1 VSKEIVGEEGKAEEP
16 QAGDDLFGQDN
27 IIVKISPEQARII
40 LQRHGLDVN
49 QQQAEAILSF
59 LRRLAILTLS
69 QMLKK

>member
-1 VSKEIVGEEGKAEEP
+1 MGEERKAEELP
-16 QAGDDLFGQDN
+16 PGDDLFGQEN
-27 IIVKISPEQARII
+27 IPVKISPEQARII

>member
-1 VSKEIVGEEGKAEEP
+1 MSKEIVGEERKAEEP
-16 QAGDDLFGQDN
+16 QASDDLFGQDS
-27 IIVKISPEQARII
+27 IPVKISPEQARII

-49 QQQAEAILSF
+49 QQQTEAILSF